1 MKDGAQD
8 RELLNNA
15 ARAAGFELHWAPL
28 EGGPLPIWRERGCSW
43 NPMKNSGTALELA
56 VQLRLHVDIYKK
68 SVSVF
73 WWDESEEV
81 QSCEEELESD
91 PAAAVRRCIVRAAA
105 EMAKVEA

>member
-1 MKDGAQD
+1 MRRAIED
-8 RELLNNA
+8 RALLNHA

-43 NPMKNSGTALELA
+43 NPLVNSGTALELA
-56 VQLRLHVDIYKK
+56 VDLRLHVDISRD
-68 SVSVF
+68 SVSVY
-73 WWDESEEV
+73 WWDESDTV
-81 QSCEEELESD
+81 QSYDEELGDD